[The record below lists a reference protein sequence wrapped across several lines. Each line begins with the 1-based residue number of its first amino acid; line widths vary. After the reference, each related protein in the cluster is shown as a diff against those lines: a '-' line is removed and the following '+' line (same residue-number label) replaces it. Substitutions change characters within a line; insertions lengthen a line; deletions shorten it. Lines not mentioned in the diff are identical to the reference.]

1 MTKVSLWIAHCICA
15 VAILVQ
21 LLVRGSEYDWMHGM
35 DASIE
40 TAQIESAGNRAVI
53 AGLALVLALASQG
66 FVAAST
72 RSTAERRLSFALAAG
87 SALLFLTG

>member
-1 MTKVSLWIAHCICA
+1 MTTAARWIAHCLYAGA
-15 VAILVQ
+15 VLVL
-21 LLVRGSEYDWMHGM
+21 LLVRGSKYDWMRDM

-53 AGLALVLALASQG
+53 AGLALFLALASQG

-72 RSTAERRLSFALAAG
+72 RSRTERRLSFALVAG
-87 SALLFLTG
+87 AALLFLTG